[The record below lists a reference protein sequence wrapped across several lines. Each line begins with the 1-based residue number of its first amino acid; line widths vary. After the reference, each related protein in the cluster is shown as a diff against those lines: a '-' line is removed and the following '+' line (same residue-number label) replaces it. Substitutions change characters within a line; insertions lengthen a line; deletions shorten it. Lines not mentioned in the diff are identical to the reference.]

1 AHQADDQAETV
12 LLRLLLGSGIAGLGG
27 MRARRGAVV
36 RPLLAL
42 SRATL
47 RAAVTAAGLSPVED
61 PTNQDLAVP
70 RNRLRHALLPA
81 LGGEIVATPALA
93 LGAAAAR
100 ARATIERRVA
110 ELLPALASSS
120 ALAEASAAPALE
132 WEPNPTSA
140 PSCSLPLAALRRLPP
155 ELLPWALALL
165 HRRAERPYPPRRRA
179 VAELRRQ
186 LAAGQRI
193 ACPCGGGW
201 CWRSDA
207 DGALSLRPPA
217 AAATPAFAYTVDV
230 PGGVEIREAGT
241 TFRLTQQPV
250 APWMRHGSPVRAA
263 LDLPL
268 AAGEPVTVR
277 SRRPGDRLQ
286 PFGSSHH
293 RRLKDLLIDR
303 KVPRVVRQRLPLLC
317 VGGQVAWVPGIT
329 IHHPFRLREGATMA
343 WVAEL
348 LPRADDRN
356 GIRR

>member
-1 AHQADDQAETV
+1 LLAMTELAPARGWRLLAAHVDHGLDPGSTGRAAAAAALAARLGVEFRLLRALPGGAVDQLRHGREAAARRARYDLLEALRREASARWLLTAHQADDQAETV

-217 AAATPAFAYTVDV
+217 AAATPAFA
-230 PGGVEIREAGT
+230 
-241 TFRLTQQPV
+241 
-250 APWMRHGSPVRAA
+250 
-263 LDLPL
+263 
-268 AAGEPVTVR
+268 
-277 SRRPGDRLQ
+277 
-286 PFGSSHH
+286 
-293 RRLKDLLIDR
+293 
-303 KVPRVVRQRLPLLC
+303 
-317 VGGQVAWVPGIT
+317 
-329 IHHPFRLREGATMA
+329 
-343 WVAEL
+343 
-348 LPRADDRN
+348 
-356 GIRR
+356 

>member
-1 AHQADDQAETV
+1 
-12 LLRLLLGSGIAGLGG
+12 
-27 MRARRGAVV
+27 
-36 RPLLAL
+36 
-42 SRATL
+42 
-47 RAAVTAAGLSPVED
+47 
-61 PTNQDLAVP
+61 
-70 RNRLRHALLPA
+70 
-81 LGGEIVATPALA
+81 
-93 LGAAAAR
+93 
-100 ARATIERRVA
+100 
-110 ELLPALASSS
+110 
-120 ALAEASAAPALE
+120 
-132 WEPNPTSA
+132 
-140 PSCSLPLAALRRLPP
+140 
-155 ELLPWALALL
+155 
-165 HRRAERPYPPRRRA
+165 
-179 VAELRRQ
+179 
-186 LAAGQRI
+186 
-193 ACPCGGGW
+193 
-201 CWRSDA
+201 
-207 DGALSLRPPA
+207 
-217 AAATPAFAYTVDV
+217 
-230 PGGVEIREAGT
+230 VEIREAGT